1 MNQAELWW
9 AVVSVLFILPLGILV
24 MLCIRCRRSRSRTII
39 REETRRKT
47 HSVQTDEDKKGFEVV
62 RSFTV
67 SRTEQKPSLEP
78 ETENVHASNVAV
90 SSLCRDLSPNYMNL
104 NIENNHRLEQDYI
117 NPLSEDYYCTP
128 RELLKSADEDDS
140 NSYENVE
147 ISKVE
152 SQTSVDST
160 ASYEN
165 CEYAVKWKAQEKQKG
180 ESGENDDDDDDDDE
194 PDYVNTVPC
203 PSL

>member
-9 AVVSVLFILPLGILV
+9 AVVSVLFIFPFGILV
-24 MLCIRCRRSRSRTII
+24 MLCMRCRKSRSRTVI

-47 HSVQTDEDKKGFEVV
+47 QSAQLNEDKKVFEVV
-62 RSFTV
+62 RSYTV
-67 SRTEQKPSLEP
+67 SRTERKPSLEP
-78 ETENVHASNVAV
+78 ETEKVHA
-90 SSLCRDLSPNYMNL
+90 L
-104 NIENNHRLEQDYI
+104 NISSDCQDDSANYVNLKIENHHQLDQDYI
-117 NPLSEDYYCTP
+117 NPLAEDYYCQP
-128 RELLKSADEDDS
+128 REHPKSTDDEDT

-147 ISKVE
+147 LNKVE

-165 CEYAVKWKAQEKQKG
+165 CEYAVKWRTEEEARGKSDE
-180 ESGENDDDDDDDDE
+180 DDDDDE